1 VAPTNGSAPPTNHED
16 PRDVTYFVVIA
27 AALRELAN
35 REPQCMVALVLAGG
49 TALSTMRRRLPRSL
63 SRQARVPAGSLPVPD
78 ASL

>member
-1 VAPTNGSAPPTNHED
+1 M
-16 PRDVTYFVVIA
+16 TYIVVIA

-63 SRQARVPAGSLPVPD
+63 SRQARAPAGSLPVPD